1 MFGVGGAV
9 QVVIANVVAA
19 LLQVPDRLVVGVP
32 DVGGVLLAG
41 GGAIAV
47 VHKEDGVGG

>member
-1 MFGVGGAV
+1 MVGVGGAV

-19 LLQVPDRLVVGVP
+19 LLQVPNPLVVGIP

-41 GGAIAV
+41 DSVVAV
-47 VHKEDGVGG
+47 VHVEDGV